1 MSYLTYTAG
10 VRKAEKLLLWLH
22 GEVKTPPFSS
32 AARIEAG
39 VLLRRLQRG
48 ETIALP
54 HSRPMPDIGKACHEL
69 RVNDETRTW
78 RVVYYLDID
87 AVVILEVFA
96 KTSRATPDAVMKS
109 CRKRLRNNLTAVR
122 DKERKR

>member
-1 MSYLTYTAG
+1 M
-10 VRKAEKLLLWLH
+10 RKADKPLLWLH
-22 GEVKTPPFSS
+22 GEVKTLPFSS

-48 ETIALP
+48 EPIALP

-78 RVVYYLDID
+78 RIVYHLDVD
-87 AVVILEVFA
+87 AVVILEVFS
-96 KTSRATPDAVMKS
+96 KTSRTTPDAVMKS
-109 CRKRLRNNLTAVR
+109 CKQRLRRYLAAASG
-122 DKERKR
+122 KETGR

>member
-1 MSYLTYTAG
+1 MSHPTYTTA
-10 VRKAEKLLLWLH
+10 VRKADKPLLWLH

-48 ETIALP
+48 EAVALP

-69 RVNDETRTW
+69 RVNDETRSW
-78 RVVYYLDID
+78 RIVYHLEAD
-87 AVVILEVFA
+87 AVVIIEVFP
-96 KTSRATPDAVMKS
+96 KTSRTTPNAVMKL
-109 CRKRLRNNLTAVR
+109 CRDRLRRFLAAAHG
-122 DKERKR
+122 KETKR